1 MVFRQGAALAALLV
15 ARAVAADSS
24 TAGAEHAH
32 DEPHVPATVSEWARG
47 AQLYDGLG
55 RFHRAVSTQSAQA
68 QAYFDQGMRLLWAF
82 NHDEATR
89 SFAQAAAAGSG
100 LCGLLLG
107 RRADRG
113 PQLQPDER
121 G

>member
-1 MVFRQGAALAALLV
+1 MRWQGLFRDAAALAALLV

-24 TAGAEHAH
+24 SAPAEHTH

-55 RFHRAVSTQSAQA
+55 RFHRAVSTRSPQA
-68 QAYFDQGMRLLWAF
+68 QAYFDQGMR
-82 NHDEATR
+82 
-89 SFAQAAAAGSG
+89 
-100 LCGLLLG
+100 
-107 RRADRG
+107 RADRG
-113 PQLQPDER
+113 SQLQPHER